1 MRKIIMWVILLVI
14 VITTVI
20 TVKNIN
26 LKKTTSLDETSIAYR
41 VETNQN
47 LIVETSKEETTSD
60 LSSENFT
67 TYLEEINTD
76 IETLTAKAS
85 LTDLDKET
93 LKNTFITLTD
103 FIFYNGEI
111 KGKTFTDLTTATKEK
126 VIEIY
131 ENIDSKIE
139 SVYPEYKDKIK
150 ETSLKTYSNI
160 KDKLIE
166 VKDSI
171 ASSYKEEL
179 GEELYNEQLET
190 FEESKITMQ
199 ESIEPVID
207 TIVEESKKVYAE
219 TKEKLDNWY
228 QTWKEENN

>member
-1 MRKIIMWVILLVI
+1 MKKIIISIILLVI
-14 VITTVI
+14 ALVTVI
-20 TVKNIN
+20 TFKNIS
-26 LKKTTSLDETSIAYR
+26 LKNTTSLDETSIAYR

-47 LIVETSKEETTSD
+47 LIVETSKEETLD
-60 LSSENFT
+60 LSSETFT

-76 IETLTAKAS
+76 IKTLTAKTS

-111 KGKTFTDLTTATKEK
+111 KGKTFADLTTSSKEK

-131 ENIDSKIE
+131 ENIDAKIE

-150 ETSLKTYSNI
+150 ESSLKTYSNI

-179 GEELYNEQLET
+179 GEELYNEQLAT

-207 TIVEESKKVYAE
+207 TIVEESKKVYAD

>member
-1 MRKIIMWVILLVI
+1 MKKIIISIILLVI
-14 VITTVI
+14 ALVTVI
-20 TVKNIN
+20 TFKNIS
-26 LKKTTSLDETSIAYR
+26 LKNTTSLDETSIAYR

-47 LIVETSKEETTSD
+47 LIVETSKEETLD
-60 LSSENFT
+60 LSSETFT

-76 IETLTAKAS
+76 IKTLTAKTS
-85 LTDLDKET
+85 LTDLDKKT

-111 KGKTFTDLTTATKEK
+111 KGKTFADLTTSSKEK

-131 ENIDSKIE
+131 ENIDAKIE

-179 GEELYNEQLET
+179 GEELYNEHLAT

-207 TIVEESKKVYAE
+207 TIVEESKKVYAD

>member
-1 MRKIIMWVILLVI
+1 MKKIIISIILLVI
-14 VITTVI
+14 ALVTVI
-20 TVKNIN
+20 TFKNIS
-26 LKKTTSLDETSIAYR
+26 LKNTTSLDETSIAYR

-47 LIVETSKEETTSD
+47 LIVETSKEETLD
-60 LSSENFT
+60 LSSETFT

-76 IETLTAKAS
+76 IKTLTAKTS

-111 KGKTFTDLTTATKEK
+111 KGKTFADLTTSSKEK

-131 ENIDSKIE
+131 ENIDAKIE

-179 GEELYNEQLET
+179 GEELYNEQLAT

-207 TIVEESKKVYAE
+207 TIVEESKKVYAD